1 MPSAGKSTLINSLI
15 GKRMLRTGV
24 CRTTKE
30 VHVIGPADLFN
41 VGEGRFHEHAPMCD
55 DDISFSIVDLPG
67 VADAEN
73 NGTGENDFN
82 EVSLAWSTNCDVL
95 CWYAAAG
102 LKHADA
108 AVHER
113 RLSQGV
119 GRADGIPHTHEQ
131 EEFDKIHDHL
141 VNVSRETD
149 ALYQMC
155 IVLSKYDY
163 DDEHSPKKPGVSVQ
177 YGDEIVDED
186 EVCSVPS
193 MV

>member
-1 MPSAGKSTLINSLI
+1 MQMRQCTSIDCRRVSDV
-15 GKRMLRTGV
+15 RTGFL
-24 CRTTKE
+24 T
-30 VHVIGPADLFN
+30 
-41 VGEGRFHEHAPMCD
+41 
-55 DDISFSIVDLPG
+55 
-67 VADAEN
+67 
-73 NGTGENDFN
+73 
-82 EVSLAWSTNCDVL
+82 
-95 CWYAAAG
+95 
-102 LKHADA
+102 
-108 AVHER
+108 
-113 RLSQGV
+113 
-119 GRADGIPHTHEQ
+119 THEKK
-131 EEFDKIHDHL
+131 EFDKIHDHL